1 VVGQE
6 DEIHCSS
13 RAVAQPKQD
22 TTDGDGCEAETDPYS
37 LQWAEPTPLASADE
51 IHRRDA
57 KDSEKTERNDND
69 TELTLGD
76 HGAHIIAQPC
86 EGATLGPEMRIGR

>member
-1 VVGQE
+1 MVGQE
-6 DEIHCSS
+6 DEIHCSG

-22 TTDGDGCEAETDPYS
+22 ATDGNGCEAETDPYS
-37 LQWAEPTPLASADE
+37 LQRAEPTPLASADE
-51 IHRRDA
+51 IHCRDA
-57 KDSEKTERNDND
+57 KDGEKTERDD
-69 TELTLGD
+69 DDAELALGD